1 MKSDVD
7 EILVTRDG
15 VVWFSQFRK
24 IKLALSEE
32 ALKKFQISSE
42 SVSKASS

>member
-1 MKSDVD
+1 MKSAVD

-15 VVWFSQFRK
+15 VVWFSRFRK
-24 IKLALSEE
+24 IKLALFEE

-42 SVSKASS
+42 SDRKASS